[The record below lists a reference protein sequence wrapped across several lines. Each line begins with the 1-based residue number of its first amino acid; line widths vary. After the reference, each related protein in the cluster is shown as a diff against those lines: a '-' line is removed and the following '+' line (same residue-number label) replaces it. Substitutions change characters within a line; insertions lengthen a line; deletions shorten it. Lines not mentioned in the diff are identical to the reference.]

1 MGTIAK
7 HRTPLARSRRR
18 LQAGPPASPFDPD
31 CAPVGPVYA
40 RLERENRPNPSTAG
54 WALRL
59 LRALWLAPGASSHP
73 SHAPDDEHLPH
84 PA

>member
-7 HRTPLARSRRR
+7 HRTPLAKSRQR
-18 LQAGPPASPFDPD
+18 LQIGPPPSPFNPD
-31 CAPVGPVYA
+31 CAPVGPVRA
-40 RLERENRPNPSTAG
+40 RLGREDRPNPSTTG

-59 LRALWLAPGASSHP
+59 LSALWLAAGASPHP